1 MIIKCN
7 SIEQEASVLEYIGKN
22 YGKCLYLYLDLK
34 KYTIKSDNIQVY
46 QQVCNG
52 KLTAVLLLYF
62 SCLHVFSEREDFDTE
77 EIKQFLFG
85 KQLSMIYCTQ
95 STALKLLNNI
105 YNETNN
111 ISFKMGWV
119 AQIQQVDMPS
129 EDIDIKLADKNDFNQ
144 ISQMIYDDDDIGRSY
159 NFEDLVKQLVERS
172 EQGFSRNYV
181 IKNNGIVIAHA
192 CTNAEFD
199 NVAVVGELLVRK
211 EYRRRGHA
219 SNIYKHLCN
228 MLLKEGKKVYSFFFT
243 NISRQFHQKMGFREI
258 CEWTKIV
265 INEN

>member
-7 SIEQEASVLEYIGKN
+7 SIAQEEAILEYIGKN

-34 KYTIKSDNIQVY
+34 KYTIKSANIQVY

-52 KLTAVLLLYF
+52 KITTIFLLYYT
-62 SCLHVFSEREDFDTE
+62 CLHVFSENEDFDSE

-95 STALKLLNNI
+95 STALKLLNNV
-105 YNETNN
+105 YNDTNN
-111 ISFKMGWV
+111 ISFKTGWV
-119 AQIQQVDMPS
+119 AQIQFVDMAN
-129 EDIDIKLADKNDFNQ
+129 EDSDITLANKNDFNQ
-144 ISQMIYDDDDIGRSY
+144 IAQMIYADDDIGRSY
-159 NFEDLVKQLVERS
+159 NFDDLVKQLSERA

-181 IKNNGIVIAHA
+181 IKDKNIVIAHA

-199 NVAVVGELLVRK
+199 NIAVVGELLVRK
-211 EYRRRGHA
+211 EYRRRGYA

-243 NISRQFHQKMGFREI
+243 NISRQFHQKMGFSEI
-258 CEWTKIV
+258 CEWSKIV
-265 INEN
+265 INGK